1 MSGDTIFA
9 LATPAGRSGVAVFRI
24 SGPRAGEV
32 LKTLTNRA
40 LPAPRIAAKRRF
52 YQSPETAIDDG
63 IAIHFPAPNSFT
75 GEDVVELHTHGGPA
89 ILAAVAATLQALGLR
104 LAEPGEFTRRAF
116 DHGKLDLVEIE
127 GLADLIAA
135 ETEGQ
140 RRQALRQ
147 AEGEL
152 SKLYEEWRR
161 ALISAL
167 ARIEAAIDFPDEDLP
182 EWLRAVLGHAGAAA
196 APA

>member
-63 IAIHFPAPNSFT
+63 LAIHFPAPNSFT
-75 GEDVVELHTHGGPA
+75 GEDVVELHTH
-89 ILAAVAATLQALGLR
+89 LDQVADLVRGL
-104 LAEPGEFTRRAF
+104 LHNHF
-116 DHGKLDLVEIE
+116 DHRFITKSV
-127 GLADLIAA
+127 
-135 ETEGQ
+135 
-140 RRQALRQ
+140 
-147 AEGEL
+147 
-152 SKLYEEWRR
+152 
-161 ALISAL
+161 
-167 ARIEAAIDFPDEDLP
+167 
-182 EWLRAVLGHAGAAA
+182 AGD
-196 APA
+196 

>member
-1 MSGDTIFA
+1 MDSARADDTIFA

-63 IAIHFPAPNSFT
+63 LAIHFPAPNSFT

-104 LAEPGEFTRRAF
+104 LAEPCRQEVFLFEISQCAVVQILLLKLGESARA
-116 DHGKLDLVEIE
+116 
-127 GLADLIAA
+127 AD
-135 ETEGQ
+135 
-140 RRQALRQ
+140 
-147 AEGEL
+147 
-152 SKLYEEWRR
+152 
-161 ALISAL
+161 
-167 ARIEAAIDFPDEDLP
+167 F
-182 EWLRAVLGHAGAAA
+182 
-196 APA
+196 